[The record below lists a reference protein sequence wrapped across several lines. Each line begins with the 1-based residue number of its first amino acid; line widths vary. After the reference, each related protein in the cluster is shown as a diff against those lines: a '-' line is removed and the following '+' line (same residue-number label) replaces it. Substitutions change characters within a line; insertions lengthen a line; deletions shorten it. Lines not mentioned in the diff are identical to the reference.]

1 MARPGE
7 SAHCARAGREQ
18 VIGVA
23 QSVIGVIRPKG
34 FIRIFVATFMNNKC
48 VAMGK
53 GQKKPGKTLDFKTVY
68 ECCDCLG
75 CRTLH
80 PLASIVNLEQPDL
93 AEDAV
98 KFEFYAVLVIE
109 EYPGGCGCCGRKYY
123 DYSEATMVFLMPGE
137 IFRLGRHNAL
147 PPKGWLL
154 AFHPDLLLST
164 TLKSH
169 IGNYTFFSYHKEEA
183 LHLSRCETATVTC
196 LLERIEEELHHA
208 IDTHTGTILSRHI
221 ELLLDYCS
229 RFYERQFIT
238 RENKN
243 KALLGKL
250 DILLRDYMRSGR
262 LGRGQLPSASYCAAE
277 LGLSAAYL
285 TDLLRYETGRTL
297 DEHFCVMRLEA
308 AKRMLA
314 EEGRTPREAAL
325 SLGFPNVQY
334 FSFVFKKV
342 VGVSPG
348 EYHGPRN

>member
-1 MARPGE
+1 MVRPGE
-7 SAHCARAGREQ
+7 SVHCARAGREQ
-18 VIGVA
+18 VIGGA

-53 GQKKPGKTLDFKTVY
+53 GQKKPGKTLDFKTVC

-164 TLKSH
+164 TLNSH
-169 IGNYTFFSYHKEEA
+169 IRELYFLFLSQGRS

-243 KALLGKL
+243 KVLLEKL

-262 LGRGQLPSASYCAAE
+262 LGGDSCRRPRIVLPNWGCLPLTSRTCCAMRLAGRWTNISVSCGWKRPSACWQRRGGRPARR
-277 LGLSAAYL
+277 LSAW
-285 TDLLRYETGRTL
+285 D
-297 DEHFCVMRLEA
+297 
-308 AKRMLA
+308 
-314 EEGRTPREAAL
+314 
-325 SLGFPNVQY
+325 SPNVQY